1 MSKEIK
7 IGCIGCGMMGGAL
20 IKAIAKKVGGD
31 KILLSDG
38 DVEKAK
44 SLALELGANF
54 VTSNAQI
61 IENCS
66 YIILAVKPA
75 FFSSVLEQI
84 KSSYNDRAN
93 SDQKNLPVIISIMAG
108 LSIEKIEQMSCQ
120 AGITGGLQNIVRLM
134 PNLPATVNEGM
145 IALCTKENICAEFK
159 QDVEFVKEILSCA
172 GKVEQVSEKLMDV
185 VTAVSGSGP
194 AYGFM
199 FIEALAD
206 AAVLLGMPRNQAYIY
221 ASQTLKGAAQM
232 VLETTEHPGKLK
244 DAVCSPGGTT
254 IQAVKSL
261 EEKGFRSA
269 VISAVESAY
278 DKSVDLGK

>member
-66 YIILAVKPA
+66 HIILAVKPA

-84 KSSYNDRAN
+84 KSSYNDRSN
-93 SDQKNLPVIISIMAG
+93 SEQKNLPVMISIMAG

-145 IALCTKENICAEFK
+145 IALCTKDKVSSEFN
-159 QDVEFVKEILSCA
+159 QEVEFVKEILSCA

-232 VLETTEHPGKLK
+232 VLETSEHPAKLK

-278 DKSVDLGK
+278 NKSVDLGK

>member
-66 YIILAVKPA
+66 HIILAVKPA

-84 KSSYNDRAN
+84 KSSYNDRSN
-93 SDQKNLPVIISIMAG
+93 SEQKNLPVMISIMAG

-232 VLETTEHPGKLK
+232 VLESCEHPAKLK

-278 DKSVDLGK
+278 NKSVDLGK

>member
-38 DVEKAK
+38 DVKKAK

-66 YIILAVKPA
+66 HIILAVKPA

-84 KSSYNDRAN
+84 KSSYNEKLSSN
-93 SDQKNLPVIISIMAG
+93 EKNLPVMISIMAG

-120 AGITGGLQNIVRLM
+120 AGISGGLQNIVRLM

-145 IALCTKENICAEFK
+145 IALCTKDNVSPEFK
-159 QDVEFVKEILSCA
+159 QEVEFVKEILSCA

-232 VLETTEHPGKLK
+232 VLETSEHPAKLK

-278 DKSVDLGK
+278 NKSVDLGK

>member
-20 IKAIAKKVGGD
+20 IKAIAKKVGGE

-44 SLALELGANF
+44 SLALELGTNF

-66 YIILAVKPA
+66 HIILAVKPA

-84 KSSYNDRAN
+84 KDSYNNIAK
-93 SDQKNLPVIISIMAG
+93 SEQKNLPVIISIMAG
-108 LSIEKIEQMSCQ
+108 LSIEKIEQMSIQ
-120 AGITGGLQNIVRLM
+120 AGISGGLLNILRLM

-145 IALCTKENICAEFK
+145 IALCTKENVSSEISKE
-159 QDVEFVKEILSCA
+159 VEFVKEILSCA

-221 ASQTLKGAAQM
+221 AAQTLKGAAQM
-232 VLETTEHPGKLK
+232 VLETSEHPAKLK

-278 DKSVDLGK
+278 NKSVDLGK

>member
-66 YIILAVKPA
+66 HIILAVKPA

-84 KSSYNDRAN
+84 KDSYNNIAK
-93 SDQKNLPVIISIMAG
+93 SEQKNLPVIISIMAG
-108 LSIEKIEQMSCQ
+108 LSIEKIEQMSIQ
-120 AGITGGLQNIVRLM
+120 AGISGGLQNILRLM

-145 IALCTKENICAEFK
+145 IALCTKENVSSEIGQE
-159 QDVEFVKEILSCA
+159 VEFVKEILSCA

-206 AAVLLGMPRNQAYIY
+206 AAVLLGMPRSQAYIY
-221 ASQTLKGAAQM
+221 AAQTLKGAAQM
-232 VLETTEHPGKLK
+232 VLETSEHPAKLK

-278 DKSVDLGK
+278 NKSVDLGK